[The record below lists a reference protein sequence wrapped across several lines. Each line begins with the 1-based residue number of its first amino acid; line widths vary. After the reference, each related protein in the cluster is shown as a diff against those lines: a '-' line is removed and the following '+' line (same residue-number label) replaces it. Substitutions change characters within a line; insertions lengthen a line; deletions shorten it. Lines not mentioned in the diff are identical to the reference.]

1 MFYRIRIIIQ
11 ALVLFVVPLS
21 ASMLRDEIAISDMMT
36 HGYVSLFIL
45 SQLIGTKC
53 ATALYRDK
61 KRMDS
66 VKFELFKKLYACP
79 TEIQQKVFRYLD
91 FRNMPRL
98 QNAYAQ
104 GFENAIWSK
113 KFEDKCQPKICMLT
127 NDTFVVN
134 ACHESIAIGSLKTNN
149 FVFEGSRTSGGGL
162 CVIPPSLI
170 FTGDISYDHLNITR
184 IQKDSFEDTGTV
196 PIINQF
202 SPSLLFPLGQHVVA
216 CTAAGHI
223 DVYDLEKK
231 QRIYNAKQ
239 VYSAGISAGTSIDNH
254 CFTTGGDS
262 AICAWDIRAEADEE
276 KSVVELYEES
286 TPKSIKLFDDRTL
299 LVGCTRQPSLVSI
312 DLRKFKTYRTEGCSV
327 QPIYDIGLLRDKT
340 IVLCAPNIEFGYRK
354 NQFFK
359 CMRTIET
366 YSSIHSISVSEND
379 TIGLVNFNNIVSF
392 LKPSTT
398 PLCSQDPI
406 PFGTA
411 FMSVAIVDDD
421 DNPVTQ

>member
-1 MFYRIRIIIQ
+1 MYYRIGIIAH
-11 ALVLFVVPLS
+11 ALIFSVFSIS
-21 ASMLRDEIAISDMMT
+21 ASTPHNEITT
-36 HGYVSLFIL
+36 HGMITQECVSLFIL
-45 SQLIGTKC
+45 SQLIGTKY

-61 KRMDS
+61 KRIDA
-66 VKFELFKKLYACP
+66 VTYELFKRLYACP
-79 TEIQQKVFRYLD
+79 TEIQQKVLQYLD
-91 FRNMPRL
+91 FRNIPML
-98 QNAYAQ
+98 QNAYVQ
-104 GFENAIWSK
+104 GFEHTIWSK

-134 ACHESIAIGSLKTNN
+134 ACHEPIAIGSLKTNN
-149 FVFEGSRTSGGGL
+149 FIFESSRTSGGGL

-170 FTGDISYDHLNITR
+170 FTGDISYDHLNIAR
-184 IQKDSFEDTGTV
+184 IQKDGFEDIDTV

-223 DVYDLEKK
+223 DVYDLETK

-239 VYSAGISAGTSIDNH
+239 VYSAEISAGTSIDNH
-254 CFTTGGDS
+254 CFATGGNA
-262 AICAWDIRAEADEE
+262 AICAWDIRTEADEE

-286 TPKSIKLFDDRTL
+286 NPKSVKLFDDRTL
-299 LVGCTRQPSLVSI
+299 LVGCNRQPSLISI
-312 DLRKFKTYRTEGCSV
+312 DLRKPKTYRTEGYSA
-327 QPIYDIGLLRDKT
+327 QQIHDIGLLRDKT
-340 IVLCAPNIEFGYRK
+340 IVLCAQNIEFGYRK
-354 NQFFK
+354 NQLFK

-379 TIGLVNFNNIVSF
+379 TIGLVNFNNIISI

-406 PFGTA
+406 SFGAA
-411 FMSVAIVDDD
+411 FMSIALADD
-421 DNPVTQ
+421 DNPVTE